1 LQKTWFLYLLG
12 VLLMRIDDRKLDRI
26 LVKVQKPA
34 RYIGGEFNSVVKNW
48 NESKIL
54 TKVALVFPDVYDLGM
69 SNLGLA
75 ILYDLLNRRT
85 DILAERVYVPWPDME
100 AEMRAAGM
108 PLFALESHRSLRDF
122 DLIGISLP
130 YEQLYT
136 NVLTML
142 DMAEMPLFSL
152 ERGASYPLVCAGGN
166 AVFNPEPMA
175 DFIDFFVMGEG
186 EDVIIE
192 IVQAIQ
198 EVENKDRETQLRR
211 LAQIPGVY
219 VPRFYAFTYYESDGT
234 ISNVEPLVEESERHI
249 IKRITPLMPPPVTRF
264 IVPFVDVVFNR
275 ASIEIQRGCT
285 RGCRFCQA
293 GMIFRPVRERS
304 LAELLETVDR
314 IMTDTGH
321 EEIGLLSLSSSD
333 YTQIGPLVE
342 AISEKYGDRALNIS
356 LPSLRIESFSADLLE
371 MLQGSRKS
379 SFTFAPEAATDRMRN
394 VINKYITTEALLQAA
409 EEVFSRGWRLLKL
422 YFMIGQPTETDEDV
436 VAIAKLAKRVLKI
449 GEKYH
454 GRQAKVRVGVSTFVP
469 KPHTPFQWAALANL
483 DEIRR
488 KQTLMR
494 QEFGRTRGI
503 IFNWNEPEES
513 LMEAFLSR
521 GDRRLGAVIKTAW
534 EKGTKFDAWNEW
546 HRPEAW
552 QEAMA
557 EHNLDAAW
565 YAHRLRPADEIFPW
579 DHINAGLEKR
589 WLLMDWYAAEKGE
602 TKVDCREHCY
612 HCGILTAFKGLRA
625 NTPPVAWE
633 CPPIRNPR
641 WKKLAEAGQVIGL
654 TEVVKENMSQSSV
667 PEW

>member
-1 LQKTWFLYLLG
+1 MQ
-12 VLLMRIDDRKLDRI
+12 IDSKKLDGI
-26 LVKVQKPA
+26 LPNVQKPA
-34 RYIGGEFNSVVKNW
+34 RYIGGEFNSVLKDW
-48 NESKIL
+48 NDAAIL

-75 ILYDLLNRRT
+75 ILYDLLNKRN
-85 DILAERVYVPWPDME
+85 DVLAERVYVPWPDME
-100 AEMRAAGM
+100 AEMRAAGI
-108 PLFALESHRSLRDF
+108 PLYALESRRTLRDF

-142 DMAEMPLFSL
+142 NMADMPLLSA
-152 ERGASYPLVCAGGN
+152 ERDASYPLVCAGGN

-192 IVQAIQ
+192 IIQAIRQ
-198 EVENKDRETQLRR
+198 VEHEDRETQLRH
-211 LAQIPGVY
+211 LAKIPGVY

-234 ISNVEPLVEESERHI
+234 ISNVEPLADEAERHI
-249 IKRITPLMPPPVTRF
+249 VKRITPLMPPPVTRF

-304 LAELLETVDR
+304 LEELVETVDK
-314 IMTDTGH
+314 IMIDTGH

-333 YTQIGPLVE
+333 YTQIGPLVKT
-342 AISEKYGDRALNIS
+342 ISEKYGDRALNIS
-356 LPSLRIESFSADLLE
+356 LPSLRIESFSADLME

-394 VINKYITTEALLQAA
+394 VINKYIATEDLLKTV
-409 EEVFSRGWRLLKL
+409 EEVYSRGWRLIKL

-436 VAIAKLAKRVLKI
+436 LAIAKLAKQVLAI

-454 GRQAKVRVGVSTFVP
+454 GRKAKVRVGVSTFVP
-469 KPHTPFQWAALANL
+469 KPHTPFQWAGLADL
-483 DEIRR
+483 DDIRR
-488 KQTLMR
+488 KQALMR
-494 QEFGRTRGI
+494 QEFGRAKGI
-503 IFNWNEPEES
+503 IFNWNDPEES

-521 GDRRLGAVIKTAW
+521 GDRRLGAVIKSAW
-534 EKGTKFDAWNEW
+534 EKGAKFDAWNEW
-546 HRPEAW
+546 HHPAAW
-552 QEAMA
+552 RQAFA
-557 EHNLDAAW
+557 QHKLDPDW
-565 YAHRLRPADEIFPW
+565 YAHRARPADEIFAW
-579 DHINAGLEKR
+579 DHINAGVEKR
-589 WLLMDWYAAEKGE
+589 WLLLDWYSAEKGE

-612 HCGILTAFKGLRA
+612 HCGILSAFKGLRA
-625 NTPPVAWE
+625 NTPPAAWE

-641 WKKLAEAGQVIGL
+641 WQKLAQEGQVIGL
-654 TEVVKENMSQSSV
+654 TEVVKETMAKSRVAEQ
-667 PEW
+667 